1 MLKDLDEVLRQLI
14 TRELPVKVEIT
25 FDQPKREWSARIG
38 HQHTLNFFLYDLR
51 ENSALRQAQP
61 MWEVTHNDNGT
72 MTRQRKPYRMDLH
85 YMITAWS
92 PHPEDEHSLLTSALM
107 VLLRH
112 PHLPEDLL
120 PKSLQDQPAPISL
133 MVAQNDEL
141 RNPADI
147 WSALDNEIRPT
158 IVCVITL
165 AVNPY
170 QPILIEE
177 VVSAR
182 ETQFGQAPHPGDQ
195 ALDEKAKDEPFWT
208 VGGTVSIEPP
218 LQREDVR
225 LTLVEQGLR
234 VPLGE
239 GGRFSIDSIRAG
251 NYTLEIAVEDGE
263 TQHHKITVPAP
274 DYMFEV

>member
-1 MLKDLDEVLRQLI
+1 MLKDLDEALRQLLV
-14 TRELPVKVEIT
+14 RELPVKVEIT

-61 MWEVTHNDNGT
+61 MWEITHNDDGT
-72 MTRQRKPYRMDLH
+72 MTRLRKPYRMDLH
-85 YMITAWS
+85 YMVTAWS

-120 PKSLQDQPAPISL
+120 PASLQDQPAPISL

-158 IVCVITL
+158 IVCLITL

-170 QPILIEE
+170 QPIVIEE
-177 VVSAR
+177 VVSTR
-182 ETQFGQAPHPGDQ
+182 ETRFGQAPDPAAQ
-195 ALDEKAKDEPFWT
+195 ALDEQAQDEAFWT
-208 VGGTVSIEPP
+208 VGGTVQSERQ
-218 LQREDVR
+218 LQSGVVR
-225 LTLVEQGLR
+225 LTLVERGLE
-234 VPLGE
+234 VPIRE
-239 GGRFSIDSIRAG
+239 DGRFSIDSIRAG
-251 NYTLEIAVEDGE
+251 NYTLEIAVEGGE
-263 TQHHKITVPAP
+263 THRHKITVPAP
-274 DYMFEV
+274 DYTFEV

>member
-51 ENSALRQAQP
+51 ENNALRQAQP
-61 MWEVTHNDNGT
+61 MWEIEHNDDGT
-72 MTRQRKPYRMDLH
+72 TTRLRKPYRMDLH

-120 PKSLQDQPAPISL
+120 PKSLQNQPAPISL

-147 WSALDNEIRPT
+147 WSALDNEVRPA
-158 IVCVITL
+158 IVCLITL

-170 QPILIEE
+170 QPIVIEE
-177 VVSAR
+177 VVSTR
-182 ETQFGQAPHPGDQ
+182 ETRFGQAPDPTAQ
-195 ALDEKAKDEPFWT
+195 ALDEQARDEAFWT
-208 VGGTVSIEPP
+208 VGGTLHSEQQLKP
-218 LQREDVR
+218 EDVR
-225 LTLVEQGLR
+225 LTLIERGLR
-234 VPLGE
+234 VPLRE
-239 GGRFSIDSIRAG
+239 DGRFSIDSIRAG
-251 NYTLEIAVEDGE
+251 NYTLEIAVKGGK
-263 TQHHKITVPAP
+263 TQRHKVTVPAP
-274 DYMFEV
+274 DYTFEV